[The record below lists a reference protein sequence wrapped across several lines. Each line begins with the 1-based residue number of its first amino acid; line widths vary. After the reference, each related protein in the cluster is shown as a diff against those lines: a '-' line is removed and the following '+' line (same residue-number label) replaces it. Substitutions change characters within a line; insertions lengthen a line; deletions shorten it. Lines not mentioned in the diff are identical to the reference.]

1 MSRFAKGIRRGT
13 RVTQGQTIGYVGS
26 TGLATGPHLCFRFWE
41 NGRQVDILK
50 VKLPAAEPV
59 KKKFMATFSAAR
71 EAMMKRL
78 EALDVNTASQQLI
91 ASDKAEASGK
101 QDS

>member
-1 MSRFAKGIRRGT
+1 
-13 RVTQGQTIGYVGS
+13 
-26 TGLATGPHLCFRFWE
+26 
-41 NGRQVDILK
+41 

-71 EAMMKRL
+71 EVMMKRL

-91 ASDKAEASGK
+91 ASDKAAASGK